1 MQAKFMKMLMLYGVV
16 VAAVVGLSQPV
27 QAGPASAARYECA
40 GLYGLDRAD
49 CVEDVYDDYED
60 FYDEA
65 DDIADAREDYIE
77 ERCDHLFGVAEDR
90 CEARLRRRI

>member
-1 MQAKFMKMLMLYGVV
+1 MQAKFMKLLMTYGVV
-16 VAAVVGLSQPV
+16 VAAAIGLAQTA

-40 GLYGLDRAD
+40 GLVGFDRSE

-60 FYDEA
+60 FYDER
-65 DDIADAREDYIE
+65 DDVADAREDYIE
-77 ERCDHLFGVAEDR
+77 ERCDHLFGLAEDR